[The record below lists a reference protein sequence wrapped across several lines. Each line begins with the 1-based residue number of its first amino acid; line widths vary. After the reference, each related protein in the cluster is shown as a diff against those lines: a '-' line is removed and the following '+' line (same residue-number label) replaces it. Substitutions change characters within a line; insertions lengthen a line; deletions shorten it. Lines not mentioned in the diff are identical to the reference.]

1 MSIWWRLSGK
11 MSLITIMHE
20 KETPMIDTDM
30 IKQLVP
36 QNAVPEASRLAYTAG
51 YYESTILSLMARFP
65 EVRKDIEER
74 ISFRIVSI

>member
-1 MSIWWRLSGK
+1 
-11 MSLITIMHE
+11 MHE

-30 IKQLVP
+30 IKLLVP
-36 QNAVPEASRLAYTAG
+36 QNAVPEASQLAYKAG

-74 ISFRIVSI
+74 ISFRINN

>member
-1 MSIWWRLSGK
+1 
-11 MSLITIMHE
+11 
-20 KETPMIDTDM
+20 MIDTDM
-30 IKQLVP
+30 IKLLVP

-74 ISFRIVSI
+74 ISFRINN

>member
-1 MSIWWRLSGK
+1 MSIWWRLFVK

-20 KETPMIDTDM
+20 KETPMIDTDL
-30 IKQLVP
+30 IKLLVP
-36 QNAVPEASRLAYTAG
+36 QNAVPEASQLAYKAG

-74 ISFRIVSI
+74 ISFRINN